1 MTLIYTISY
10 LFEMNTIINTIEDFI
25 VSTIYTLREIITPI
39 FNKYAAY
46 FKYVDYFIY
55 GTYAI
60 LLLGFYAT
68 VPEYIPIL
76 RNVLLYSAV
85 VILLL
90 RFNDI
95 SWNNP
100 KFALLGGSKFS
111 EIDRRLIMY
120 TCVFILI
127 THIASETAIQYTQR
141 QISQKIIQPVGSD
154 IINPVYNY
162 ITGGGGGGASGK

>member
-1 MTLIYTISY
+1 
-10 LFEMNTIINTIEDFI
+10 MNTIITTIKDLI
-25 VSTIYTLREIITPI
+25 TSTIYTLREILTPI

-46 FKYVDYFIY
+46 FKYIDYFIY

-60 LLLGFYAT
+60 LLLGFYTT
-68 VPEYIPIL
+68 VPEYIPVL

-100 KFALLGGSKFS
+100 KFSILGGSKFS
-111 EIDRRLIMY
+111 EFDRRLIMY

-127 THIASETAIQYTQR
+127 THIASETVIQYTQK
-141 QISQKIIQPVGSD
+141 QISQKIIQPVGTGVLS
-154 IINPVYNY
+154 PVYNY
-162 ITGGGGGGASGK
+162 ITGGKAGGGGGGGAVATA

>member
-1 MTLIYTISY
+1 
-10 LFEMNTIINTIEDFI
+10 MNTIIHTIEDFI
-25 VSTIYTLREIITPI
+25 VSTIYTLREILTPI

-46 FKYVDYFIY
+46 FKYLDYFIY

-60 LLLGFYAT
+60 LLFGVYNT
-68 VPEYIPIL
+68 VPEYIPML
-76 RNVLLYSAV
+76 RNVLLYSSV

-100 KFALLGGSKFS
+100 KFTLLGGSKFS
-111 EIDRRLIMY
+111 EFDRRLIMY

-127 THIASETAIQYTQR
+127 THIASETAIQYTQK
-141 QISQKIIQPVGSD
+141 QISQKIIQPVGTD
-154 IINPVYNY
+154 VIHPVYNY
-162 ITGGGGGGASGK
+162 IIGGGSSLDGGGSGGGGGK